1 MKEKALEFL
10 NKDYLLNVD
19 MIECIRRDI
28 CRILYAS
35 DKAVLIVA
43 DSGWVHMLS
52 CEDRELGLE
61 LIKTHQPPWV
71 VLHQMD
77 MREAVAG
84 LGYRIGDQCWQSAY
98 TKTTPMEETLA
109 DIRRLDRRFLKRIAD
124 NYELADEEGIA
135 ALLDAGVIY
144 GAFAGGELAGFIG
157 KHEEG
162 SVGLLFVF
170 PEFRRMG
177 IAEALERNYVN
188 RELAEGNVAYGQIFV
203 GNTPSR
209 QLQEKLGMDFSDK
222 FICWCGKSE

>member
-19 MIECIRRDI
+19 MIECIRRGI

-43 DSGWVHMLS
+43 DSGWVYMLS

-84 LGYRIGDQCWQSAY
+84 LGYRIGDECWQSAY

-124 NYELADEEGIA
+124 NYELADEEEIA

>member
-19 MIECIRRDI
+19 MIECIRRNI

-124 NYELADEEGIA
+124 NYELADEGEIA

>member
-124 NYELADEEGIA
+124 NYELADEGEIA

>member
-124 NYELADEEGIA
+124 NYELADEGEIA

-144 GAFAGGELAGFIG
+144 GAFAGGDLAGFIG
-157 KHEEG
+157 RHEEG

>member
-84 LGYRIGDQCWQSAY
+84 LGYRIGDECWQSAY

-124 NYELADEEGIA
+124 NYELADEGEIA

-157 KHEEG
+157 RHAEG

>member
-84 LGYRIGDQCWQSAY
+84 LGYRIGDECWQSAY

-157 KHEEG
+157 RHEEG

>member
-84 LGYRIGDQCWQSAY
+84 LGYRIGDECWQSAY

-124 NYELADEEGIA
+124 NYELADEGEIA

-209 QLQEKLGMDFSDK
+209 QLQEKLGMDLSDK
-222 FICWCGKSE
+222 FICW

>member
-84 LGYRIGDQCWQSAY
+84 LGYRIGDECWQSAY

-109 DIRRLDRRFLKRIAD
+109 IGD
-124 NYELADEEGIA
+124 NYNDLPMLRAAGLGVCVANGLAD
-135 ALLDAGVIY
+135 V
-144 GAFAGGELAGFIG
+144 
-157 KHEEG
+157 K
-162 SVGLLFVF
+162 
-170 PEFRRMG
+170 
-177 IAEALERNYVN
+177 AEADVITASDNNNSAVAEVLDNYV
-188 RELAEGNVAYGQIFV
+188 L
-203 GNTPSR
+203 
-209 QLQEKLGMDFSDK
+209 
-222 FICWCGKSE
+222 

>member
-124 NYELADEEGIA
+124 NYELADEEEIA

-157 KHEEG
+157 RHEEG

>member
-43 DSGWVHMLS
+43 DNDWVYMLS

-84 LGYRIGDQCWQSAY
+84 LGYRIGDECWQSAY

-124 NYELADEEGIA
+124 NYELADEEEIA

>member
-1 MKEKALEFL
+1 
-10 NKDYLLNVD
+10 

-84 LGYRIGDQCWQSAY
+84 LGYRIGDECWQSAY

-124 NYELADEEGIA
+124 NYELADEGEIA

-144 GAFAGGELAGFIG
+144 GAFAGGDLAGFIG

>member
-77 MREAVAG
+77 MREAVAV
-84 LGYRIGDQCWQSAY
+84 LGYRIGDECWQSAY

-124 NYELADEEGIA
+124 NYELADEEEIA

-157 KHEEG
+157 RHEEG

>member
-84 LGYRIGDQCWQSAY
+84 LGYRIGDECWQSAY

-124 NYELADEEGIA
+124 NYELADEEEIA

-222 FICWCGKSE
+222 FICWCGKTE

>member
-84 LGYRIGDQCWQSAY
+84 LGYRIGDECWQSAY

-124 NYELADEEGIA
+124 NYELADEEEIA

-144 GAFAGGELAGFIG
+144 GAFAGGDLAGFIG

>member
-84 LGYRIGDQCWQSAY
+84 LGYRIGDECWQSAY

-124 NYELADEEGIA
+124 NYELADEEEIA

-157 KHEEG
+157 RHKEG

>member
-84 LGYRIGDQCWQSAY
+84 LGYRIGDECWQSAY

-124 NYELADEEGIA
+124 NYELADEEEIA

-177 IAEALERNYVN
+177 IAETLERNYVN

>member
-19 MIECIRRDI
+19 IIECIRRDI

-43 DSGWVHMLS
+43 DSGWVYMLS
-52 CEDRELGLE
+52 CEDREQGLE
-61 LIKTHQPPWV
+61 LIRTHQPPWV

-77 MREAVAG
+77 MKEAVAG
-84 LGYRIGDQCWQSAY
+84 LGYHIGDECWQSAY
-98 TKTTPMEETLA
+98 TKSTPMEETLA
-109 DIRRLDRRFLKRIAD
+109 DIRQLDRSYAKLID
-124 NYELADEEGIA
+124 ENYDLADEEEITA
-135 ALLDAGVIY
+135 QLDAGVIF
-144 GAFAGGELAGFIG
+144 GAFVDGELAGFIG
-157 KHEEG
+157 RHDEG
-162 SVGLLFVF
+162 SVGMLFVF

-188 RELAEGNVAYGQIFV
+188 RELAQGNVPYGQIFV

>member
-84 LGYRIGDQCWQSAY
+84 LGYRIGDECWQSAY

-124 NYELADEEGIA
+124 NYELADEGEIA

-157 KHEEG
+157 RHEEG

-188 RELAEGNVAYGQIFV
+188 RELSEGNVAYGQIVV

>member
-124 NYELADEEGIA
+124 NYELADEGEIA

-188 RELAEGNVAYGQIFV
+188 LELAEGNVAYGQIFV

>member
-84 LGYRIGDQCWQSAY
+84 LGYRIGDECWQSAY

-124 NYELADEEGIA
+124 NYELADEEEIA

-157 KHEEG
+157 RHEEG

-222 FICWCGKSE
+222 FICWCGKTN

>member
-1 MKEKALEFL
+1 MKKKALEFL

-84 LGYRIGDQCWQSAY
+84 LGYRIGDECWQSAY

-124 NYELADEEGIA
+124 NYELADEEEIA

>member
-84 LGYRIGDQCWQSAY
+84 LGYRIGDECWQSAY

-109 DIRRLDRRFLKRIAD
+109 DIRRLDRRCLKRIAD
-124 NYELADEEGIA
+124 NYELADEEEIA

>member
-109 DIRRLDRRFLKRIAD
+109 DIRRLDRRFLKRITD

-157 KHEEG
+157 RHEEG

>member
-1 MKEKALEFL
+1 MKEKALAFL

-28 CRILYAS
+28 CQIVYAS
-35 DKAVLIVA
+35 DEAVLIAA
-43 DSGWVHMLS
+43 DGGWVWMLS
-52 CEDRELGLE
+52 CEDKALGLA
-61 LIKTHQPPWV
+61 LIRTHQPPWV

-84 LGYRIGDQCWQSAY
+84 LGYRIGDECWQSAY

-124 NYELADEEGIA
+124 NYELADEEEIA

-144 GAFAGGELAGFIG
+144 GAFAGGDLAGFIG
-157 KHEEG
+157 RHEEG
-162 SVGLLFVF
+162 SVGMLFVF
-170 PEFRRMG
+170 PQFRRMG

>member
-10 NKDYLLNVD
+10 NNDYLLNVD

-43 DSGWVHMLS
+43 DSGWVYMLS

-84 LGYRIGDQCWQSAY
+84 LGYRIGDECWQSAY
-98 TKTTPMEETLA
+98 TKSTPMEEAFA
-109 DIRRLDRRFLKRIAD
+109 DIRQLDRSYAKLID
-124 NYELADEEGIA
+124 ENYDLADEEEITA
-135 ALLDAGVIY
+135 QLDAGIIF
-144 GAFAGGELAGFIG
+144 GAFVKGELAGFIG
-157 KHEEG
+157 RHEEG

>member
-124 NYELADEEGIA
+124 NYELADEGEIA

-157 KHEEG
+157 RHEEG

-188 RELAEGNVAYGQIFV
+188 RELSEGNVAYGQIFV